1 MKQHE
6 SGHLDVSMR
15 SCSWNTKPIKID
27 KVRRKQLES
36 TLTEE
41 EFQIFQSGA
50 GELGWLTRQLTY
62 DLCYENGVVQ
72 RAKGDACIA
81 DPIKLKHCLAQAK
94 RTADFR
100 LRYWADVDYEMA
112 SWFTLRILATQVVL
126 LRKMRS

>member
-15 SCSWNTKPIKID
+15 SCSWNTKPIK
-27 KVRRKQLES
+27 
-36 TLTEE
+36 
-41 EFQIFQSGA
+41 FQIFQSGA

-126 LRKMRS
+126 LRKMRT